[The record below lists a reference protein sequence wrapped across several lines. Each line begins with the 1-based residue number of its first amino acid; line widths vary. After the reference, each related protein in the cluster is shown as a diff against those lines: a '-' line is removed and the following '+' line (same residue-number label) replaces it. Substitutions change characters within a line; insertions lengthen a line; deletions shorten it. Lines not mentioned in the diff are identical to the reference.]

1 MVGVRYASFCVAYGN
16 MHQWQDFPHVLFVIH
31 DDCLMGGC
39 RSVLHHGGITAVAIR
54 GHGGVT
60 VSPLT
65 DFADKGGSLEI
76 IDDLHFYMPDSL
88 GCTIMLLDCSG
99 LGPTAFCH
107 DEDGSLALASTPPFE
122 RTVLLVFRC
131 LGGEKAFVHL
141 HSRLITLASELVR
154 IPADTRSPIP
164 VISVQS
170 VGDLQYRWQS

>member
-1 MVGVRYASFCVAYGN
+1 
-16 MHQWQDFPHVLFVIH
+16 MHPRQDFPHILFVIH

-39 RSVLHHGGITAVAIR
+39 RSVLLHGGITAVAIR

-65 DFADKGGSLEI
+65 DFTDKGGSLEI

-131 LGGEKAFVHL
+131 LGGEEAFVHL
-141 HSRLITLASELVR
+141 HFFPPPLEAELVR